1 MKLQKKRNENNTC
14 QIVSVNITV
23 SFVSHVEDMIQVWG
37 FNVCW
42 CFIAMIETLVK
53 RDLCH
58 SCSIPQT
65 IVNK

>member
-37 FNVCW
+37 FKC
-42 CFIAMIETLVK
+42 MLVF
-53 RDLCH
+53 H
-58 SCSIPQT
+58 SNDRNACKTRLVSLL
-65 IVNK
+65 